1 MCPVTSALC
10 LINGGNQLQNTSAQ
24 IARLEKAAMKLAGE
38 MNLVYID
45 TEIVKEP
52 GGRFLRIY
60 VDNESGSIT
69 LNELE
74 TFHKAIRGET
84 DDIDYDYMEVSSPG
98 ADRPLKKPVDF
109 ERAMGLTVDLK
120 LYTPVDGV
128 KQFRGILSG
137 YENGTITI
145 DMDGTERSFEQKA
158 VALVRPY
165 IDVDSEL
172 EASKDI

>member
-1 MCPVTSALC
+1 M
-10 LINGGNQLQNTSAQ
+10 QNTNAQ

-38 MNLVYID
+38 MNLEYID

-60 VDNESGSIT
+60 VDNEEGIS

-74 TFHKAIRGET
+74 TFHKAIRGEA

-98 ADRPLKKPVDF
+98 ADRPLKKPRDF
-109 ERAMGLTVDLK
+109 ERAMGLEVELK
-120 LYTPVDGV
+120 LYTPLDGV

-137 YENGTITI
+137 YEDGIITLLMNG
-145 DMDGTERSFEQKA
+145 ENKSFEQKA
-158 VALVRPY
+158 VAVIRPY
-165 IDVDSEL
+165 IDVESEL

>member
-1 MCPVTSALC
+1 M
-10 LINGGNQLQNTSAQ
+10 QNTNAQ

-38 MNLVYID
+38 MNLEYID
-45 TEIVKEP
+45 TEIVREP

-60 VDNESGSIT
+60 VDNEEGIS

-98 ADRPLKKPVDF
+98 ADRPLKKPRDF
-109 ERAMGLTVDLK
+109 ERAMGLEVELK
-120 LYTPVDGV
+120 LYTPLDGV

-137 YENGTITI
+137 YEDGIITLLTNG
-145 DMDGTERSFEQKA
+145 ENKSFEQKA
-158 VALVRPY
+158 VAVIRPY
-165 IDVDSEL
+165 IDVESEL

>member
-1 MCPVTSALC
+1 
-10 LINGGNQLQNTSAQ
+10 
-24 IARLEKAAMKLAGE
+24 MKLAGE
-38 MNLVYID
+38 MNLEYID

-60 VDNESGSIT
+60 VDNEEGIS

-98 ADRPLKKPVDF
+98 ADRPLKKPRDF
-109 ERAMGLTVDLK
+109 ERAMGLEVELK
-120 LYTPVDGV
+120 LYTPLDGV

-137 YENGTITI
+137 YEDGIITLLMNG
-145 DMDGTERSFEQKA
+145 ENKSFEQKA
-158 VALVRPY
+158 VAVIRPY
-165 IDVDSEL
+165 IDVESEL